1 MAFGKEIQTHF
12 GVSAPYWKID
22 EIRDDFRSKQAG
34 VVLRGYASKDVADA
48 RKGALGE
55 VYIEITQADYIPD
68 MTREQVYA
76 HLTKNTL
83 EWRDAE
89 FI

>member
-1 MAFGKEIQTHF
+1 MAFGKEVQTHF
-12 GVSAPYWKID
+12 GVSASYWKID

-55 VYIEITQADYIPD
+55 VYIEITQGDYVPD
-68 MTREQVYA
+68 MTREQVYN
-76 HLTKNTL
+76 HLTNKTL
-83 EWRDAE
+83 EWCDAE
-89 FI
+89 FV

>member
-1 MAFGKEIQTHF
+1 MAFGKEILTHF
-12 GVSAPYWKID
+12 GVTAPYWKID

-34 VVLRGYASKDVADA
+34 VVLRGYATKEVADA

-55 VYIEITQADYIPD
+55 VYIEITQEHYIPD
-68 MTREQVYA
+68 MTRAQVYEY
-76 HLTKNTL
+76 LTTKTL

-89 FI
+89 FV